1 MYIIFHHFISTLCHF
16 FNWPQV
22 FTHQSIRNKKMK
34 RKKKRQIVLL
44 LFQDCFASFCKM
56 LTHVIPTDN
65 NVTTSISTHSNI
77 WNKQIFMLSAESSVS
92 IALVNWYLT
101 KYIYESYISGR
112 NDRWPQKFTLYKS
125 FFFFFYSRDLLI
137 LQFNDTTRF
146 KWEKWKEN
154 TLIVDYNVID
164 RIAKKKE
171 WSSCL
176 IFILYAHQRVF
187 DCFKKKPW

>member
-22 FTHQSIRNKKMK
+22 FTHQSIRNEKMK

-125 FFFFFYSRDLLI
+125 FFFFIQGIFWYCNSMIRPDSSGKNEKKIHWLLI
-137 LQFNDTTRF
+137 IT
-146 KWEKWKEN
+146 
-154 TLIVDYNVID
+154 
-164 RIAKKKE
+164 
-171 WSSCL
+171 WS
-176 IFILYAHQRVF
+176 IE
-187 DCFKKKPW
+187 